1 MRPHLRDSETWCQT
15 QKECEEQSVLEQTLQ
30 VGEQTWPNNP
40 VRNGLH
46 AVLSE
51 EGKYPVCPN
60 LSRLPDMEC
69 HHTDLCSLITY
80 CIL

>member
-46 AVLSE
+46 AVLSAPVTG
-51 EGKYPVCPN
+51 GKI
-60 LSRLPDMEC
+60 SRLSKPQP
-69 HHTDLCSLITY
+69 SA
-80 CIL
+80 